1 MKGRAP
7 EVPSK
12 QKTDFDYEGFTLTAL
27 LYRLNECKTW
37 DLVEEAFVPLG
48 VEWREKRNSSITK
61 FLHVFYV
68 KDKEKVGNLIINCKP
83 ISYVKPYI
91 FHSIFPSLLSISTL
105 VNICIM

>member
-12 QKTDFDYEGFTLTAL
+12 QKGDSNYEDFTLTAL

-48 VEWREKRNSSITK
+48 VEWREKINSSITK
-61 FLHVFYV
+61 YLHVFYI
-68 KDKEKVGNLIINCKP
+68 KDKEKVEK
-83 ISYVKPYI
+83 
-91 FHSIFPSLLSISTL
+91 
-105 VNICIM
+105 